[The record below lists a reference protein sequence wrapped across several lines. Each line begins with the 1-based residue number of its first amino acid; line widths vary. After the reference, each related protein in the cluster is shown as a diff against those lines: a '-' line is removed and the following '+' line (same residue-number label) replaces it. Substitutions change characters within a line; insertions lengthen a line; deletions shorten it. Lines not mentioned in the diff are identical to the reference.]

1 MGSGVTIRPSGPR
14 STRLAPPN
22 TAGATLSGWP
32 SSSLQSSTSPAASSA
47 RSSSAAAAAAPA
59 TVAAAEEPSPRATGM
74 SESAASA
81 RPPGTSRPAR
91 RQAAAKPRYNR
102 SASGAVSRARS
113 VPPRSITTGFPP
125 RVAWAVTRSQ
135 RPTATPTQSNP
146 APKLDVEPA
155 TRTVTLARIAG
166 LFRETEKPAQCHA
179 AGGRLV
185 IPLNHFD
192 CMFIHTAR
200 VRQRQGASSM
210 AKIRVGILG
219 ATGAVGQ
226 RFLQLL
232 ENHPRFTV
240 TALAA
245 SDRSQGKPYGEACVW
260 RLPGDPPVT
269 AAGLVVRAPEPPLD
283 CDVVFSSLPAD
294 VAGPLEARF
303 AEAGYPLISNSSS
316 HRMDDEV
323 PLLIPE
329 VNPDHLALL
338 GGSRSARKGFIVTNP
353 NCSTVMIALA
363 LAPLVRAFGVEAV
376 VATTL
381 QALSGAGYPGIAS
394 LDITD
399 NVVPFIANEEE
410 KIERETRKILGRVN
424 GKGRGVAPAPF
435 AVSAQC
441 HRVNV
446 VDGHMAAVR
455 VKLARAADP
464 AELREAFSSFTGL
477 PQELHLPSAPER
489 PILVRDEP
497 DRPQP
502 RLDRDA
508 GGGMSI
514 SVGRIAR
521 DGVLGHRFV
530 ALSHNTIRGAA
541 GAAILNAE
549 LLLAKGYLGS

>member
-1 MGSGVTIRPSGPR
+1 
-14 STRLAPPN
+14 
-22 TAGATLSGWP
+22 
-32 SSSLQSSTSPAASSA
+32 
-47 RSSSAAAAAAPA
+47 
-59 TVAAAEEPSPRATGM
+59 
-74 SESAASA
+74 
-81 RPPGTSRPAR
+81 
-91 RQAAAKPRYNR
+91 
-102 SASGAVSRARS
+102 
-113 VPPRSITTGFPP
+113 
-125 RVAWAVTRSQ
+125 
-135 RPTATPTQSNP
+135 
-146 APKLDVEPA
+146 
-155 TRTVTLARIAG
+155 
-166 LFRETEKPAQCHA
+166 
-179 AGGRLV
+179 
-185 IPLNHFD
+185 
-192 CMFIHTAR
+192 
-200 VRQRQGASSM
+200 M

-232 ENHPRFTV
+232 EHHPRFTV

-245 SDRSQGKPYGEACVW
+245 SDRSTGKAYGDACTW
-260 RLPGDPPVT
+260 RLPGDAPAAV
-269 AAGLVVRAPEPPLD
+269 AGLVVRAPEPPLD

-316 HRMDDEV
+316 HRMDDGV

-329 VNPDHLALL
+329 VNPEHLSLL
-338 GGSRSARKGFIVTNP
+338 GAAGKGFIVTNP

-363 LAPLVRAFGVEAV
+363 LAPLARAFGVEAV

-381 QALSGAGYPGIAS
+381 QALSGAGYPGVAS

-410 KIERETRKILGRVN
+410 KIERETRKILGHVN
-424 GKGRGVAPAPF
+424 GKGSGVAPASFP
-435 AVSAQC
+435 VSAQC

-455 VKLARAADP
+455 VKLARPADP
-464 AELREAFSSFTGL
+464 AELRDAFAAFTGL
-477 PQELHLPSAPER
+477 PQELRLPSAPER

-508 GGGMSI
+508 GRGMSI
-514 SVGRIAR
+514 TVGRIAR
-521 DGVLGHRFV
+521 DAVLGHRFV

-549 LLLAKGYLGS
+549 LLLAKGYLRPGD